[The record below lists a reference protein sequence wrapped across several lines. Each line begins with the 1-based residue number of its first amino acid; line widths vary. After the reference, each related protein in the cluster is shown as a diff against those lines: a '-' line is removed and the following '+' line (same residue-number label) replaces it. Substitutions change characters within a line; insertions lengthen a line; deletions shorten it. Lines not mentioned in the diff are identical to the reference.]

1 MTIYRILN
9 RKKDSPY
16 LHSPGSSEEVACEIA
31 RFIMGVS
38 VPENGLMAI
47 KEDSPVATFMLM
59 QEKYFC
65 SIQLSEKL
73 KRFWLTEAYS
83 IFNAYKKFNFAKSQA
98 ESILEDALYDL
109 ETSFSNLKIFKTL
122 SPSEYIGVVTTIDE
136 IDDDFGNEVIELMK
150 KTFEF
155 QYAT

>member
-31 RFIMGVS
+31 RFIMGAG
-38 VPENGLMAI
+38 VPENSLMAI

-83 IFNAYKKFNFAKSQA
+83 IFTAYKKFNFAKSQA

-109 ETSFSNLKIFKTL
+109 ETRFGNLKIFKTL

>member
-47 KEDSPVATFMLM
+47 KEDSPVASFMLM

-109 ETSFSNLKIFKTL
+109 ETSFGNLKIFKTL
-122 SPSEYIGVVTTIDE
+122 SPSEYIGVISTIDE

>member
-47 KEDSPVATFMLM
+47 KEDSPVASFMLM

>member
-47 KEDSPVATFMLM
+47 KEDSPVASFMLM

-98 ESILEDALYDL
+98 ESILEDALSVSYTHL
-109 ETSFSNLKIFKTL
+109 TL
-122 SPSEYIGVVTTIDE
+122 PTKRIV
-136 IDDDFGNEVIELMK
+136 
-150 KTFEF
+150 
-155 QYAT
+155 

>member
-136 IDDDFGNEVIELMK
+136 IDDDFGNEVIGLMK